1 MRNLLIFISKYN
13 AFFFFIIF
21 FIISLVLVIRNNSFQ
36 RASVLNSSNQLVGRS
51 YQRVNSFQEYLR
63 LGQVNDSLAAENA
76 RLRASL
82 KSSFYNDS
90 IQQVT
95 VKDTTDTTRFQQYT
109 YLVAKVVNN
118 SIHQKNNTITI
129 DKGKRHGIEKGMGV
143 ICSSGIVGI
152 VDNVSNHYATIKS
165 LLHED
170 TRISARISENQA
182 FGSLVW
188 GQENYNPQIATLKD
202 IPNHVEVKKG
212 FHVVTSGYSSLFPA
226 DIAIG
231 RVLVTRK
238 KTGEISSDVK
248 VKLSTD
254 FSTLSYVYIIKS
266 KLAAERQ
273 ALETQNQSVK

>member
-13 AFFFFIIF
+13 AFFFFVIF
-21 FIISLVLVIRNNSFQ
+21 FITSLVLVVRNNSFQ
-36 RASVLNSSNQLVGRS
+36 RASVLNSSNQLIGQS
-51 YQRVNSFQEYLR
+51 YQRVNSLQEYLR
-63 LGQVNDSLAAENA
+63 LAQVNDSLAAENA

-90 IQQVT
+90 IQQISVN
-95 VKDTTDTTRFQQYT
+95 DTTRFQQYT
-109 YLVAKVVNN
+109 YIVGKVVNN

-152 VDNVSNHYATIKS
+152 VENVSDHYATIRS
-165 LLHED
+165 LLHQD

-188 GQENYNPQIATLKD
+188 GQENYDPQIATLKD

-212 FHVVTSGYSSLFPA
+212 FHIVTSGYSSVFPA
-226 DIAIG
+226 EIAIG
-231 RVLVTRK
+231 RVAVTRK
-238 KTGEISSDVK
+238 KTGEISSEVK

-254 FSTLSYVYIIKS
+254 FSTLAYVYIIKS
-266 KLAAERQ
+266 KLAVERQ
-273 ALETQNQSVK
+273 ALETQNQAVK

>member
-1 MRNLLIFISKYN
+1 MRNLLIFIAKYN
-13 AFFFFIIF
+13 AFFFFVIF
-21 FIISLVLVIRNNSFQ
+21 FVISLILIVRNNSFQ
-36 RASVLNSSNQLVGRS
+36 RASILNSSNLIIGQS
-51 YQRVNSFQEYLR
+51 YQKVNSLQEYLR
-63 LGQVNDSLAAENA
+63 LARVNDSLAAENA

-82 KSSFYNDS
+82 KNSFYIDS
-90 IQQVT
+90 VEQVT
-95 VKDTTDTTRFQQYT
+95 VKDTTHLQEYT

-129 DKGKRHGIEKGMGV
+129 DKGKLHGVAKGMGV

-152 VDNVSNHYATIKS
+152 VDNVSNHYATIRS

-170 TRISARISENQA
+170 TRISASIAENRA

-188 GQENYNPQIATLKD
+188 ENEDYDPQIATLKD

-212 FHVVTSGYSSLFPA
+212 FHIVTSGYSTLFPA

-231 RVLVTRK
+231 RVLETRK
-238 KTGEISSDVK
+238 QSGEISSEIK

-254 FSTLSYVYIIKS
+254 FSTLSYVYIVKS
-266 KLAAERQ
+266 KFAAERQ
-273 ALETQNQSVK
+273 ELETQTKENK

>member
-13 AFFFFIIF
+13 AFFFFVIF
-21 FIISLVLVIRNNSFQ
+21 FITSLVLVIRNNSFQ
-36 RASVLNSSNQLVGRS
+36 KASILNSSNHIIGQS
-51 YQRVNSFQEYLR
+51 YQRVNSLQEYLR
-63 LGQVNDSLAAENA
+63 LAQVNDSLAAENA

-90 IQQVT
+90 IQQIS
-95 VKDTTDTTRFQQYT
+95 VKDTTRFQQYT
-109 YLVAKVVNN
+109 YIVGKVVNN

-129 DKGKRHGIEKGMGV
+129 DKGKRHGIDRGMGV

-152 VDNVSNHYATIKS
+152 VENVSNHFSTIRS
-165 LLHED
+165 LLHQD

-188 GQENYNPQIATLKD
+188 GQENYDPQIATLKD

-212 FHVVTSGYSSLFPA
+212 FHIVTSGYSSVFPA
-226 DIAIG
+226 EIAIG

-254 FSTLSYVYIIKS
+254 FSTLSYVYIINS
-266 KLAAERQ
+266 KLALERQ
-273 ALETQNQSVK
+273 ALETQNQAVE

>member
-21 FIISLVLVIRNNSFQ
+21 FVTSLILVIRNNSFQ
-36 RASVLNSSNQLVGRS
+36 RATILNSSNLIVGQS
-51 YQRVNSFQEYLR
+51 YQKVNSLQEYLR
-63 LGQVNDSLAAENA
+63 LAQVNDSLAAENA

-82 KSSFYNDS
+82 KNSYYVDS
-90 IQQVT
+90 VQQVT
-95 VKDTTDTTRFQQYT
+95 VKDTTHLQEYT
-109 YLVAKVVNN
+109 YLVAKIVNN

-129 DKGKRHGIEKGMGV
+129 NKGKLHGVAKGMGV
-143 ICSSGIVGI
+143 ISSSGVVGI
-152 VDNVSNHYATIKS
+152 VNNVSNHYATIKS
-165 LLHED
+165 LLHQD

-188 GQENYNPQIATLKD
+188 GQENYDPQIATLKD

-212 FHVVTSGYSSLFPA
+212 FNIVTSGYSSLFPA

-231 RVLVTRK
+231 RVLQTRK
-238 KTGEISSDVK
+238 KTGEISSDIK

-266 KLAAERQ
+266 KFASERQ
-273 ALETQNQSVK
+273 ALESQTQENK